1 MSLYRALN
9 NKNAENRIEI
19 EEVLKHTWLSTKSNF
34 KESHNISLDSSK
46 GSSKSLN
53 FHENRNTKPP
63 LIINNKTKQSE
74 TSNILRALLNSTA
87 QKQTEDVNEEKYKTL
102 NKISKA

>member
-46 GSSKSLN
+46 G
-53 FHENRNTKPP
+53 
-63 LIINNKTKQSE
+63 I
-74 TSNILRALLNSTA
+74 NIL
-87 QKQTEDVNEEKYKTL
+87 V
-102 NKISKA
+102 